1 MRNAN
6 HEPDGNHVHLQRNIV
21 YAAGTEM
28 FGGNN
33 WHAASKFTS
42 DKNCFFSETG
52 TPDFFGKR
60 FDRWQATGRDKN
72 SIVANP
78 RFVDPARRDFRL
90 QPDSPALGLGFEP
103 IDMSTVGLQGS
114 PSWRDL
120 PKRFQRRTFEAAEPE
135 KRWPLR
141 EGFEEYDA
149 GEIPAGAVPD
159 EGGTRVRVVSDHA
172 SHGRQSMRFD
182 DAPGATAWKPH
193 WCVYFEPRDGALRLV
208 CSVRNDPEHPASFN
222 LEFRDW
228 PAGGTYRT
236 GPYVQFLSDGT
247 VRAPG
252 GDGVWREIGKL
263 PPGEWARV
271 EIDLFQ
277 GDRKRYNLRLTMRD
291 GEPVTIENLPF
302 RSADFQRCNWVGF
315 AGTDTKRATF
325 YVDELTIE

>member
-1 MRNAN
+1 
-6 HEPDGNHVHLQRNIV
+6 
-21 YAAGTEM
+21 M

-72 SIVANP
+72 SIVADP

-114 PSWRDL
+114 SSWRDL
-120 PKRFQRRTFEAAEPE
+120 PKRFQRRTFEAAEPA

-159 EGGTRVRVVSDHA
+159 EGGTRVRVVSDQA
-172 SHGRQSMRFD
+172 SHGQQSMRFD
-182 DAPGATAWKPH
+182 DAAGATAWKPH
-193 WCVYFEPRDGALRLV
+193 WCVYFEPRDSTLRMA

-236 GPYVQFLSDGT
+236 GPYIQFLSDGT

-252 GDGVWREIGKL
+252 SDGGWKEIGKF

-277 GDRKRYNLRLTMRD
+277 GDRKGYNLRLTFGD
-291 GEPVTIENLPF
+291 GEPVTIENLPL

-325 YVDELTIE
+325 YVDEVTIE